1 MPPSTKSSHPDISQK
16 TAFAQWLTSAGP
28 GALSVLRL
36 TGDDAWKFLSTRFR
50 REKAARNQK
59 APQDPGS
66 KHTLPENPKPGFA
79 SLGIL
84 ADEKGIGDQVLLV
97 CRRCS
102 PSWELEIQSHHGALV
117 DGHIASVLTQIG
129 FVFLPQEQPFQSTT
143 FTKLE
148 ESAPSGQTIV
158 NLWVE
163 KERSLPWV
171 PNRPALIRFMEW
183 VDHWHKGIREIL
195 HLLDSQRI
203 VPAIERIEAS
213 LGCAKLGHHL
223 AVPYRVAFLGAPNV
237 GKSSLLNKLLGFER
251 ALVSQTPGTTRDLV
265 RGMVS
270 RNGWLFELTDSAGI
284 RHSDD
289 PLENEGI
296 RRSLSIGQEV
306 DLLVWLVDPLDSV
319 MPPGDLKPGLFV
331 KTKSDLSGDFV
342 GFPSFNSK
350 NPAVP
355 MVSTSSLS
363 GDGLENLLDRFV
375 EILVGPLPEQSSLV
389 PFTPGLVACLRD
401 LLKLIQTGRVFD
413 ARRILSA
420 LIEPPS

>member
-1 MPPSTKSSHPDISQK
+1 MPPSTESSHK

-36 TGDDAWKFLSTRFR
+36 TGEDSWKFISTRFR
-50 REKAARNQK
+50 REKAARNQN
-59 APQDPGS
+59 APHGPGN
-66 KHTLPENPKPGFA
+66 KHTLPDNPKPGFA

-129 FVFLPQEQPFQSTT
+129 FVFLPQPQPFQSSSI
-143 FTKLE
+143 TKLE

-195 HLLDSQRI
+195 HLLDSQQVDPI
-203 VPAIERIEAS
+203 VERIEAS
-213 LGCAKLGHHL
+213 LGCVKLGHHL

-270 RNGWLFELTDSAGI
+270 RNGWIFELTDSAGI
-284 RHSDD
+284 RQSDD

-296 RRSLSIGQEV
+296 CRSLTVGKEV
-306 DLLVWLVDPLDSV
+306 DLLVWLVDPQDPVL
-319 MPPGDLKPGLFV
+319 PPDELKPGLIV
-331 KTKSDLSGDFV
+331 KTKSDLSDN
-342 GFPSFNSK
+342 FPDSWPDSWS
-350 NPAVP
+350 
-355 MVSTSSLS
+355 VSSDLPEIPVVVTSSVS
-363 GDGLENLLDRFV
+363 GAGLENLLDRFV
-375 EILVGPLPEQSSLV
+375 EILVGPFPEQSSLV

-413 ARRILSA
+413 AKGILSA